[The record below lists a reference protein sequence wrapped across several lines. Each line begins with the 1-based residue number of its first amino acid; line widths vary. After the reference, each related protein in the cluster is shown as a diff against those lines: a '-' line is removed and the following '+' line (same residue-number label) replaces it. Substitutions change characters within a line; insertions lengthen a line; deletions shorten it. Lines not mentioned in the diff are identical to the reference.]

1 MSVPVDCV
9 SQESFAD
16 SYKAGLLGATFG
28 DDLLYGQAHDGH
40 YVYSVYIAVVH
51 VGSHTMWG
59 SKI

>member
-1 MSVPVDCV
+1 M

-28 DDLLYGQAHDGH
+28 GDLLYGQAHDGH
-40 YVYSVYIAVVH
+40 YIYSVYIAVVH
-51 VGSHTMWG
+51 VGSHAMWG